1 MKEKN
6 REKFLEKNSIG
17 LILRVFATNE
27 TDISEKIK
35 MTEELINRALIIKTD
50 KEKIIKRIDVLVWA
64 DPNYKS
70 DCGKT
75 ASVLQ
80 QQINNKKVFI
90 SEVKQGD
97 LFCEL
102 LNYGV
107 NLQTKEKID
116 YSIIASIEA
125 GSYFNKETLEAII
138 DASSQGALAI
148 GVAINE
154 LRESI
159 LEGRLANTFAMWHN
173 QSLLAVG
180 GFDLRAAKLTL
191 EEEQNKNKRISGVE
205 EIIPLALLV
214 KKFGPCIA
222 PILPQG
228 KEESKYI
235 ISDKETYKKKMES
248 KEEKQKAHL
257 ASLGYNFSFL
267 QDGIMKEYK

>member
-214 KKFGPCIA
+214 KKFGPCIV

-248 KEEKQKAHL
+248 KEERQKAHL
-257 ASLGYNFSFL
+257 ASLGYDFSFL